1 LGQNPLRSPS
11 VFNFY
16 EPTHSHPGHIASA
29 GLNSPEFQITN
40 ETSVIGISDFFHYVV
55 RDGFNWEQGKPL
67 VPDYTSMAPLAATP
81 RQLIDHLDLVMT
93 GSGLSETLKAQ
104 LLTQLTRMNANV
116 PVKRVTMALH
126 LILTS
131 PDYVIQK

>member
-1 LGQNPLRSPS
+1 M
-11 VFNFY
+11 
-16 EPTHSHPGHIASA
+16 TA
-29 GLNSPEFQITN
+29 
-40 ETSVIGISDFFHYVV
+40 
-55 RDGFNWEQGKPL
+55 
-67 VPDYTSMAPLAATP
+67 LAATP

-93 GSGLSETLKAQ
+93 GGGMSDTLKAQ
-104 LLTQLTRMNANV
+104 LLTQLTRMNANE